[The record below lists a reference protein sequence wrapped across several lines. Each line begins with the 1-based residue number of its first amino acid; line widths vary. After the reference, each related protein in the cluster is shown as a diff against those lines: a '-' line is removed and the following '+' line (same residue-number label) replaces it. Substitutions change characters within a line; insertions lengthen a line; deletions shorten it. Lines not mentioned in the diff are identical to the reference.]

1 MPFALVDQFLKVAES
16 PFSGSGRPKAGCG
29 QDCPPHIRHK
39 GIRIFLLS
47 GICILAFVVPVM
59 AKKKPPV
66 EPTPTLEQYVRE
78 ATQRSHQASSAT
90 PGSLFTSTGRLADGF
105 RDVRASQVYDLVT
118 ILVSDK
124 ASAVSTGATNTGRKS
139 SVKAAVSSSVLPAAA
154 NTALANLAT
163 TSNTQQ
169 LQGQGT
175 TSRGSTLT
183 TTVTAEVT
191 DVLPNGNLVIQGQ
204 KEISVNSEKQVITV
218 RGIIRPDDLSPAN
231 SIPSDRIARMEV
243 RVNGRGVVNDAVKRP
258 FILYRILL
266 GLLPF

>member
-1 MPFALVDQFLKVAES
+1 M
-16 PFSGSGRPKAGCG
+16 
-29 QDCPPHIRHK
+29 
-39 GIRIFLLS
+39 
-47 GICILAFVVPVM
+47 
-59 AKKKPPV
+59 
-66 EPTPTLEQYVRE
+66 
-78 ATQRSHQASSAT
+78 
-90 PGSLFTSTGRLADGF
+90 ADGF

-124 ASAVSTGATNTGRKS
+124 ASAVSTGATNTTRKS
-139 SVKAAVSSSVLPAAA
+139 SVKASVASAVLPKSVAP
-154 NTALANLAT
+154 ALANLAT
-163 TSNTQQ
+163 TSNNTQ
-169 LQGQGT
+169 LHGQGT
-175 TSRGSTLT
+175 TSRESTLT

-218 RGIIRPDDLSPAN
+218 RGIVRPDDLSPGN

-258 FILYRILL
+258 FFLYRILL